1 MQEKKLD
8 ENKDLL
14 EYIAKNCEMGKSAI
28 KQLFPVIQNEMFKR
42 LIESQYR
49 EYDEIYDLAAKALKA
64 RGEDVAGVNPAAKFS
79 SYMMIRMNAG
89 KAASDEEM
97 AKLMFKGSS
106 TGIAEITKHLN
117 HLPAAQQETR
127 DLAGRLLAFEQR
139 NIEELK
145 PYL

>member
-1 MQEKKLD
+1 
-8 ENKDLL
+8 
-14 EYIAKNCEMGKSAI
+14 MGKSAI
-28 KQLFPVIQNEMFKR
+28 KQLFPVIQNETFKR

>member
-28 KQLFPVIQNEMFKR
+28 KQLFPVIQNETFKR

-97 AKLMFKGSS
+97 TKLMFKGSS